1 MTDPTPDPL
10 DEQLR
15 AALQAEADGVTAGP
29 DLLEQVRRAA
39 AAPPSRRVAP
49 WLLAAAAVALVA
61 GVGAVL
67 LRDGDQ
73 ELDVSN
79 GGDPTTTTTE
89 GAPVDLADLLPL
101 QVPCEAGEVLDMA
114 VYMTE
119 PAAEGDVDAMGGA
132 LVGDPRVRSARFLDA
147 DAVLEGINLRAGQ
160 ELDLA
165 VGVQVPSAYVVD
177 LADGTD
183 ETAVRAELS
192 DLPGVRGIADMRCTP
207 VEPVD
212 PPPLGQRPT
221 VVALVREDGWL
232 VTIDLASG
240 QARELHFVGDPNES
254 TDVEEGGPYF
264 IDAVDL
270 SPDGQWVYFST
281 CCEPAVGQ
289 TFRIPVDGGEPQL
302 VGFGAYPRVS
312 PDGQHVAIAGSETV
326 SVVRVA
332 DIGSDAPAT
341 TITVAC
347 CSSRLAWS
355 PDGSQLALVNSTG
368 APEDAPQVLLFDWDG
383 ATLTPA
389 DMGKPDNPGSFASWT
404 PDGTLDISSGD
415 PVEDDR
421 SLSQDASHRWLLWVD
436 EEGVVRAQDGH
447 QSGDRTVIVGLPE
460 ALAADW

>member
-29 DLLEQVRRAA
+29 DLLEQVRRASA
-39 AAPPSRRVAP
+39 SRPPRRVAP

-89 GAPVDLADLLPL
+89 GARVELADLLPL

-119 PAAEGDVDAMGGA
+119 PAAEGDVEAMGEA
-132 LVGDPRVRSARFLDA
+132 LAGDPRVRSARFLDA
-147 DAVLEGINLRAGQ
+147 DAVREGITLRAGQ

-177 LADGTD
+177 LADGAD

-192 DLPGVRGIADMRCTP
+192 DLPGVRGIADIRCTP
-207 VEPVD
+207 VDAVD

-221 VVALVREDGWL
+221 LVALVREDGWL

-240 QARELHFVGDPNES
+240 QQTELHFVGDPNES

-281 CCEPAVGQ
+281 CCEPASGN
-289 TFRIPVDGGEPQL
+289 TYRIPAAGGEPEL
-302 VGFGAYPRVS
+302 FAVGSAPRVS
-312 PDGQHVAIAGSETV
+312 PDGQFLATGAATMVIVTPTEGPRGDVATLEV
-326 SVVRVA
+326 E
-332 DIGSDAPAT
+332 
-341 TITVAC
+341 C
-347 CSSRLAWS
+347 CTRSLAWS
-355 PDGSQLALVNSTG
+355 PDGAQLALVNGTG

-389 DMGKPDNPGSFASWT
+389 DMGKPDNPGSFVSWT
-404 PDGTLDISSGD
+404 PDGTLNISSGN
-415 PVEDDR
+415 PIEDDR
-421 SLSQDASHRWLLWVD
+421 SLSQDASYRWLLWVD
-436 EEGVVRAQDGH
+436 EEGVVREQAGH
-447 QSGDRTVIVGLPE
+447 ESGDRTVIVGLPE
-460 ALAADW
+460 ALVADW